1 MKKKWCQICPVW
13 LSYPGVLQACD
24 GPCPEEAYVEIGD

>member
-1 MKKKWCQICPVW
+1 MKKKWCYWCSVR
-13 LSYPGVLQACD
+13 LSYPGVLGACD